1 MRKFIFVA
9 LPVVALLQ
17 TIPAFADS
25 GHSRSV
31 IAEAI
36 RFEEVCA
43 QKLYEI
49 SKNDVNQ
56 ARVIENA
63 ANYYE
68 ELGKRMVDK
77 ANEMRQEE
85 LIADPEYRRMLEKNS
100 QDMELL
106 SKHNFESNAERRQA
120 ANMLYNISKH
130 DEEAA
135 REHAD
140 HAARMRAHLE
150 RMR

>member
-17 TIPAFADS
+17 TIPAFADI

-36 RFEEVCA
+36 RFEEVCT
-43 QKLYEI
+43 QELDQI
-49 SKNDVNQ
+49 SKNDVKQ
-56 ARVIENA
+56 ARVIETV
-63 ANYYE
+63 ANHYE
-68 ELGKRMVDK
+68 ELGKRMAYK
-77 ANEMRQEE
+77 ANELRQEE
-85 LIADPEYRRMLEKNS
+85 LNADPEYRRMLEKFS

-106 SKHNFESNAERRQA
+106 SKHNFEVTAERRQA

-130 DEEAA
+130 AEEAA

-140 HAARMRAHLE
+140 HASRMKARIE

>member
-1 MRKFIFVA
+1 
-9 LPVVALLQ
+9 
-17 TIPAFADS
+17 
-25 GHSRSV
+25 
-31 IAEAI
+31 
-36 RFEEVCA
+36 
-43 QKLYEI
+43 
-49 SKNDVNQ
+49 
-56 ARVIENA
+56 
-63 ANYYE
+63 
-68 ELGKRMVDK
+68 
-77 ANEMRQEE
+77 
-85 LIADPEYRRMLEKNS
+85 MLEKNS